1 MSRAPDRFPRA
12 VWLIPILLLASG
24 NLRADVST
32 YPFFGLREYQT
43 GNDPRGVAAGDFD
56 RDGWPDLAVT
66 NNDDDTVLVLHN
78 RGDGSYETGRTY
90 PTGPQPLAVLAV
102 DVNQDGRLDLLVED
116 DQSNEASLLL
126 GNADGSFQD
135 EIRLAAERIDLSPK
149 LANVDGDSTLDLL
162 TFRAI
167 AATYELSVQRGNGD
181 GTFQAPERTAI
192 SGVGTVKDFAV
203 GDFDGNGRPD
213 VAYSR
218 NQEWFIYLNDG
229 SGHFSLSSGA
239 QAATTGQVGDIE
251 AGDLDGDGDLD
262 LVLALGG
269 MKQIEVLVNAG
280 DGSFAPSPQPLD
292 FSVSG
297 VGMDGTPE
305 TLGLADLDGDHRPEL
320 FVGLFRAGGGT
331 STAETRLLWLANQ
344 SLPDDP
350 RFPYLRQTRL
360 VDGVRGIAFADVDR
374 DGVPNAIVGGGQMD
388 PPLGPYD
395 AVAVLAYALDSGVP
409 ELEVRQGNVYGDVL
423 NLDVG
428 DLRGTPDPE
437 IIFTSRFDG
446 DDFAYVV
453 ENLGAGTFSDVPE
466 NAYVTVQ
473 ATDAAIADFNP
484 DEPVYP
490 ECRDVATGG
499 AGELGARPGDCLGQF
514 LVVYPVVTGFF
525 TDITE
530 LEAADLDL
538 DGHAD
543 IAFGD
548 RHGGFGYL
556 LSDGD
561 GNFPFSPLPIYAG
574 DVSDLELADLD
585 LDGDLDFLATDDV
598 GRVFVVKPNGFAP
611 GGGVPQYSDVLPS
624 GANPTALAVG
634 DFDGDAFPDVAV
646 AGAHAVYLYRN
657 QQDGTFAPDGEIT
670 AGIALPQDIAAGDV
684 DGDGLDD
691 LAVLDGTDGREN
703 VALYRAAGG
712 GAFEPP
718 YRITSGVPGFIAEP
732 TAVLL
737 PDFDGDGRADLVVG
751 NSSSVSLGK
760 GLKIYRNR
768 GPFTPVP
775 EPGATVAAVV
785 AAAVL
790 AGIARRRRGRCI
802 LVSSRVRAIAAATAL
817 AHVSPAAADFPCTS
831 QAPTSDPP
839 LPDYAACVKIDINP
853 QGQPGTYVE
862 LEDQLVFGLASETSV
877 DPRASG
883 SAKASAGLLKLS
895 AEARIVPQEPLLS
908 NAESFVSARFR
919 YPVKIESPGL
929 DGSAGQL
936 VGIFAWH
943 GNTVADGSPVTDDA
957 GGMAFAVVRVCG
969 IPATDEYTTACPTDR
984 IADQVLD
991 IACFGKFDQGQCIA
1005 AGTWGYTLEPVIDF
1019 VYGEAFYIGADA
1031 GLGARIDNWD
1041 TGIAEF
1047 EGHTRADF
1055 VGTGRWMGV
1064 QEVRNALGQ
1073 PVAEWT
1079 LTDLGGE
1086 GVDFS
1091 QPIPAPEPGELA
1103 AGLASFAGLCL
1114 RVRRRQRLR
1123 VLLALAVAA
1132 SPGTARAEA
1141 ILTNGSS
1148 WLELLISGEVG
1159 ASTCRTDPACPY
1171 VDYENWYSY
1180 DAGLDLTLPVS
1191 KTVGIDVGQDGIAVG
1206 AADAFG
1212 AVSLTLDGDMLTGGV
1227 MDLSAGVTGRIDEV
1241 YAPDEGLPGASLV
1254 LRATAGV
1261 TVSFTLDAPVAI
1273 RMLGAFSAELPSA
1286 TLFPDFVDSYQ
1297 PKLDFYG
1304 TGIAPPSFAV
1314 TSPGGFDS
1322 GWIALPVGP
1331 DYVLRAT
1338 IGPGQGS
1345 FENEECE
1352 ACVGAL
1358 LDTSDLLHLE
1368 FAILPVPEP
1377 DAAAL
1382 GLATVWGLGA
1392 HATRRARRG

>member
-1 MSRAPDRFPRA
+1 MSRVPDRSPRA

-24 NLRADVST
+24 DLRADVSA
-32 YPFFGLREYQT
+32 YPFFGLREYPV
-43 GNDPRGVAAGDFD
+43 GNDPRGVATGDFD
-56 RDGWPDLAVT
+56 RDGWSDIAVT
-66 NNDDDTVLVLHN
+66 NNDDDTVSILHN
-78 RGDGSYETGRTY
+78 RGDGSYETGRSY
-90 PTGPQPLAVLAV
+90 PVGPQPLTVLAA
-102 DVNQDGRLDLLVED
+102 DVNRDGRLDLLVED
-116 DQSNEASLLL
+116 DQSNEASLLF

-135 EIRLAAERIDLSPK
+135 EVRLAAERIDLSPK
-149 LANVDGDSTLDLL
+149 LADLDGSGTLDLL
-162 TFRAI
+162 TFRVT

-192 SGVGTVKDFAV
+192 SGTGTVKDFAV
-203 GDFDGNGRPD
+203 GDFDGNGSPD
-213 VAYSR
+213 VAYGR
-218 NQEWFIYLNDG
+218 NQSWFVYANDG

-239 QAATTGQVGDIE
+239 QAATTGQVGDLE

-262 LVLALGG
+262 LVLALEG
-269 MKQIEVLVNAG
+269 MKRIELLVNAG
-280 DGSFAPSPQPLD
+280 DGSFAPGPQRLD

-297 VGMDGTPE
+297 VGMDGTPQ
-305 TLGLADLDGDHRPEL
+305 TLALADLDGNHRPEL

-331 STAETRLLWLANQ
+331 STSETRLLWLVNQ

-350 RFPYLRQTRL
+350 RFPYSRQTRL

-388 PPLGPYD
+388 PPFGPYD

-423 NLDVG
+423 NVDVG

-473 ATDAAIADFNP
+473 QTDAAIADFNP
-484 DEPVYP
+484 DEPVHP
-490 ECRDVATGG
+490 DCRDVATGG
-499 AGELGARPGDCLGQF
+499 GGELGARPGDCLGQF
-514 LVVYPVVTGFF
+514 QVVYPVVTGFF
-525 TDITE
+525 TDVTE
-530 LEAADLDL
+530 VEAADLDL

-585 LDGDLDFLATDDV
+585 LDGDLDFLGTDDLN
-598 GRVFVVKPNGFAP
+598 RFLVVKPNGFAP
-611 GGGVPQYSDVLPS
+611 NGGSPQDIEVMPP
-624 GANPTALAVG
+624 GADPTALAVG

-657 QQDGTFAPDGEIT
+657 QQDGTLAPDGEIT
-670 AGIALPQDIAAGDV
+670 AGVARPQDIAAGDV

-737 PDFDGDGRADLVVG
+737 PDLDGDGRADLVVG

-760 GLKIYRNR
+760 GLRIHRNR

-775 EPGATVAAVV
+775 EPAAGGAAIAAG
-785 AAAVL
+785 AVL
-790 AGIARRRRGRCI
+790 AGVARRRRGRS
-802 LVSSRVRAIAAATAL
+802 LRVSSRALAIAAATAL
-817 AHVSPAAADFPCTS
+817 VHAAPAMADFPCTS

-839 LPDYAACVKIDINP
+839 LPDYAACVKTDINP
-853 QGQPGTYVE
+853 QSQPGIYVE

-883 SAKASAGLLKLS
+883 SAKASAGLLELS
-895 AEARIVPQEPLLS
+895 AEARIVPQEPLIS

-929 DGSAGQL
+929 DGGAGQL

-943 GNTVADGSPVTDDA
+943 GNTVADGSPVTNDA
-957 GGMAFAVVRVCG
+957 GGIAFAVVSVCG
-969 IPATDEYTTACPTDR
+969 IPATDEYTTPCPSDR
-984 IADQVLD
+984 IADQVRD
-991 IACFGKFDQGQCIA
+991 SACFGKFAQGNCIA
-1005 AGTWGYTLEPVIDF
+1005 AGTWDYTLEPVIDF

-1041 TGIAEF
+1041 TVINEF

-1055 VGTGRWMGV
+1055 LGTGRWMGV

-1079 LTDLGGE
+1079 LVDLGGE

-1091 QPIPAPEPGELA
+1091 RPVPTPEPGALA
-1103 AGLASFAGLCL
+1103 TCWASLAVLLL
-1114 RVRRRQRLR
+1114 RVRRCSLR
-1123 VLLALAVAA
+1123 SMLFALAIATSSAA
-1132 SPGTARAEA
+1132 ANAEA
-1141 ILTNGSS
+1141 IFVPGSS
-1148 WLELLISGEVG
+1148 DLQLLTSAEVG
-1159 ASTCRTDPACPY
+1159 ASTCRTDPGCPY
-1171 VDYENWYSY
+1171 DVLEEWRSY
-1180 DAGLDLTLPVS
+1180 DAGFDLTIPV
-1191 KTVGIDVGQDGIAVG
+1191 TNAVGVDVGQNGIAVG
-1206 AADAFG
+1206 TADAFG
-1212 AVSLTLDGDMLTGGV
+1212 SVSLTLDGDALTGGV
-1227 MDLSAGVTGRIDEV
+1227 IDLSAGVTGRIDEI
-1241 YAPDEGLPGASLV
+1241 YAPDEGLHGASLT
-1254 LRATAGV
+1254 LRSTATV
-1261 TVSFTLDAPVAI
+1261 TVSLVQAAPVAI
-1273 RMLGAFSAELPSA
+1273 RLLGSFSADLPSA
-1286 TLFPDFVDSYQ
+1286 TLFPDFVDSVQ
-1297 PKLDFYG
+1297 PKLGLYAG
-1304 TGIAPPSFAV
+1304 TELYTV
-1314 TSPGGFDS
+1314 TTPGGFDS
-1322 GWIALPVGP
+1322 GWIPLPAYP
-1331 DYVLRAT
+1331 SPYIRAE
-1338 IGPGQGS
+1338 IGPGQGGS
-1345 FENEECE
+1345 YENEVCE

-1377 DAAAL
+1377 AAAEL
-1382 GLATVWGLGA
+1382 GLATVGALGA
-1392 HATRRARRG
+1392 YAARRARRG